1 MLFDDL
7 SLIETSVIIPLKP
20 SHNFDLTHQINQ
32 KTTHI
37 QQYIVHI
44 YNYECMYFI
53 VKLIVLAQ
61 FSFVLIFS

>member
-20 SHNFDLTHQINQ
+20 SHNFHLTHQINQ

-37 QQYIVHI
+37 Q
-44 YNYECMYFI
+44 
-53 VKLIVLAQ
+53 
-61 FSFVLIFS
+61 